1 MGREEAVARLTLDD
15 LKRIRDEARM
25 ATKPREGE
33 ALVKVIVHMGTTGIA
48 AGARQVMAALLE
60 ELSKRN
66 ITNVT
71 VTQSGSFSL
80 ESEEPAVTV
89 VRPNEDVVSYGR
101 VTPDK
106 IVRILVEHILGG
118 RVIAEWVVATGPQ

>member
-1 MGREEAVARLTLDD
+1 MAKLTLDD

-25 ATKPREGE
+25 ATQLREGE
-33 ALVKVIVHMGTTGIA
+33 APVKVIVHMGTTGIA
-48 AGARQVMAALLE
+48 AGAREVMAALMA

-66 ITNVT
+66 VTNVT

-80 ESEEPAVTV
+80 ESEEPVVTV
-89 VRPNEDVVSYGR
+89 VRPNADMVSYGR

-106 IVRILVEHILGG
+106 IVRILVEHILGN
-118 RVIAEWVVATGPQ
+118 RVITEWMVATGPQ

>member
-1 MGREEAVARLTLDD
+1 VAKLTLDD
-15 LKRIRDEARM
+15 LKRIRDEARL
-25 ATKPREGE
+25 ATQLREGE
-33 ALVKVIVHMGTTGIA
+33 ASVKVIVHMGTTGIA
-48 AGARQVMAALLE
+48 AGAREVMAALMA
-60 ELSKRN
+60 ELAKRR

-89 VRPNEDVVSYGR
+89 IRPNEDMVSYGR
-101 VTPDK
+101 VTLDK

-118 RVIAEWVVATGPQ
+118 RVVAEWMVTTEPQ

>member
-1 MGREEAVARLTLDD
+1 MTLDD
-15 LKRIRDEARM
+15 LKRIRDEARA
-25 ATKPREGE
+25 ATQLREGE
-33 ALVKVIVHMGTTGIA
+33 APVKVIVHMGTTGIA
-48 AGARQVMAALLE
+48 AGAREVMATIVE

-80 ESEEPAVTV
+80 ESEEPALTV
-89 VRPNEDVVSYGR
+89 VRPNEDMVSYGR

-106 IVRILVEHILGG
+106 IGRILVEHILGG
-118 RVIAEWVVATGPQ
+118 RVIPEWVVATEPQ

>member
-1 MGREEAVARLTLDD
+1 MAKLTLDD
-15 LKRIRDEARM
+15 LKRIRDEART
-25 ATKPREGE
+25 ATQLREGE
-33 ALVKVIVHMGTTGIA
+33 APVKVIVHMGTTGIA
-48 AGARQVMAALLE
+48 AGAREVMAALMA
-60 ELSKRN
+60 ELAKRK

-89 VRPNEDVVSYGR
+89 IRPDADMVSYGR

-106 IVRILVEHILGG
+106 IGRILVEHILGG
-118 RVIAEWVVATGPQ
+118 RIVTEWMVATEPQ

>member
-1 MGREEAVARLTLDD
+1 MTKLTLDD
-15 LKRIRDEARM
+15 LKRIRDEARA
-25 ATKPREGE
+25 ATQLREGE
-33 ALVKVIVHMGTTGIA
+33 APVKVIVHMGTTGIA
-48 AGARQVMAALLE
+48 AGAREVMATIVE

-80 ESEEPAVTV
+80 ESEEPALTV
-89 VRPNEDVVSYGR
+89 VRPNEDMVSYGR

-106 IVRILVEHILGG
+106 IGRILVEHILGG
-118 RVIAEWVVATGPQ
+118 RVIPEWVVATEPQ

>member
-1 MGREEAVARLTLDD
+1 MAKKLTLKD
-15 LKRIRDEARM
+15 LKRIRDEAQM
-25 ATKPREGE
+25 AAKPREGE
-33 ALVKVIVHMGTTGIA
+33 GSIKVIVHMGTTGIA
-48 AGARQVMAALLE
+48 AGAREVMVALME
-60 ELSKRN
+60 ELTKRN

-89 VRPNEDVVSYGR
+89 VRPNEDMISYGR

-106 IVRILVEHILGG
+106 IGRILVEHILGG
-118 RVIAEWVVATGPQ
+118 RVIAEWVVATEPQ

>member
-1 MGREEAVARLTLDD
+1 MAKLTLDD

-25 ATKPREGE
+25 ATQLREGE
-33 ALVKVIVHMGTTGIA
+33 APVKVIVHMGTTGIA
-48 AGARQVMAALLE
+48 AGAREVMAALMA

-66 ITNVT
+66 VTNVT

-80 ESEEPAVTV
+80 ESEEPVVTV
-89 VRPNEDVVSYGR
+89 VRPNADMVSYGR

-106 IVRILVEHILGG
+106 IIRILVEHILGN
-118 RVIAEWVVATGPQ
+118 RVITEWMVATGPQ

>member
-1 MGREEAVARLTLDD
+1 MAKLTLDD

-25 ATKPREGE
+25 ATQLREGE
-33 ALVKVIVHMGTTGIA
+33 APVKVIVHMGTTGIA
-48 AGARQVMAALLE
+48 AGAREVMAALMA

-66 ITNVT
+66 VTNVT

-80 ESEEPAVTV
+80 ESEEPVVTV
-89 VRPNEDVVSYGR
+89 VRPNADMVSYGR

-106 IVRILVEHILGG
+106 IIRILVEHILGN
-118 RVIAEWVVATGPQ
+118 RIITEWMVATGPQ

>member
-1 MGREEAVARLTLDD
+1 VAKLTLDD

-25 ATKPREGE
+25 ATQLREGE
-33 ALVKVIVHMGTTGIA
+33 APVKVIVHMGTTGIA
-48 AGARQVMAALLE
+48 AGAREVMAALMA

-66 ITNVT
+66 VTNVT

-80 ESEEPAVTV
+80 ESEEPVVTV
-89 VRPNEDVVSYGR
+89 VRPNADMVSYGR

-106 IVRILVEHILGG
+106 IVRILVEHILGN
-118 RVIAEWVVATGPQ
+118 RVITEWMVATGPQ